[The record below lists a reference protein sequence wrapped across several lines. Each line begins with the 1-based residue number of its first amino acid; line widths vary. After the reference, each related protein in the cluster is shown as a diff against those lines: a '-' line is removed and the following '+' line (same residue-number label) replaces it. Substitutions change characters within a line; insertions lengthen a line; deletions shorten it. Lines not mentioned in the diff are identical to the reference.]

1 MGKKP
6 KNKNIKRYISIAV
19 RIIVSVGLF
28 ATLIILNLKNLANI
42 PELLKSLN
50 IGFVLI
56 GILFYFFGIALES
69 PRWHS
74 LLTAHNIFIPQTYL
88 LGSVLIG
95 FFYSTLLP
103 TTVGGDAYRGIDMH
117 RTFKIPLNKNILAIY
132 LGRFLGVISGIIF
145 LIISFCL
152 GMYKHLSKSL
162 TLGFLIVFPIII
174 FIIVITVIPK
184 KFKIDVLFGKI
195 KFLKRFS
202 NNILEFSNVLDSYKH
217 KGKVVVISFMYSI
230 LGNICTFISFYFTGL
245 ALKMNVSFLSYL
257 FIVPT
262 TWTISNIPITLGG
275 MGVRESTLVLLLKE
289 FGVSSGSALTFSLI
303 VLITNILIAASGGLV
318 YIIRNAA
325 YRHKKEI

>member
-1 MGKKP
+1 MNRKP
-6 KNKNIKRYISIAV
+6 KNIRRYVSVII
-19 RIIVSVGLF
+19 RIIASIGLF
-28 ATLIILNLKNLANI
+28 AVLIIVNLKNLKSI

-74 LLTAHNIFIPQTYL
+74 LLTAHKIFVPQAYL

-117 RTFKIPLNKNILAIY
+117 RTFKIPVNENVLAIY
-132 LGRFLGVISGIIF
+132 LGRFLGIISGIMF

-152 GMYKHLSKSL
+152 GMYKHLNKSL
-162 TLGFLIVFPIII
+162 VVGFLIIFPIVI

-184 KFKIDVLFGKI
+184 KFKIDILFGKI

-202 NNILEFSNVLDSYKH
+202 RSILEFSNILDSYKH
-217 KGKVVVISFMYSI
+217 KGKVLIISFAYSI
-230 LGNICTFISFYFTGL
+230 LGNFCTFISFYFISL
-245 ALKMNVSFLSYL
+245 ALKIKISFLSYL

-262 TWTISNIPITLGG
+262 TWTISNIPVTLGG
-275 MGVRESTLVLLLKE
+275 IGIRESTLVLLLKE
-289 FGVSSGSALTFSLI
+289 FGVSAGSALTFSLI
-303 VLITNILIAASGGLV
+303 VLIINILIAISGGLI
-318 YIIRNAA
+318 YIIRNTA
-325 YRHKKEI
+325 YKHKKEI